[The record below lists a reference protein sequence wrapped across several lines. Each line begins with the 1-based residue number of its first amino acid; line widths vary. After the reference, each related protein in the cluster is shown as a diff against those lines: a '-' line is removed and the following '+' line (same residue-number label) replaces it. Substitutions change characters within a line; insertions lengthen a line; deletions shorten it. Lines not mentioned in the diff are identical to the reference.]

1 MHGAWLNYRSMTA
14 DPSLK
19 EQKLKP
25 GTVKRIFSF
34 AKPYQVSIYVYLAT
48 VVVDAALIVATPLLL
63 KKLIDDGVM
72 PKDSSVVTQL
82 AFFVALIAVA
92 DAAFNMLGRYFSSRI
107 GEGLIYDLRSLVFAH
122 VQKQSIA
129 FFTRTQTGALI
140 SRINSDVIGAQQAFT
155 STLSGLVSN
164 VVSLLLV
171 GITMLILS
179 WQITIFSLLMLPLFL
194 IPTKWVGRRLQ
205 SLTRESF
212 TLNSEMSSTMTERF
226 NVSGAMLVSL
236 YGQPLRE
243 EAGFRVRARRVADI
257 GIKTAM
263 LNRLFFIALTSVAAI
278 ATAIAYGIGGH
289 LAINGGLTVGT
300 LLAITALLARLYG
313 PLTALSNVR
322 IDVMTSLVSFE
333 RVFEV
338 LDLEPMVKD
347 RSGAIALKSSKGK
360 IEFKNVDF
368 SYPNAQ
374 EISLASLESVAKAET
389 VTSGIVLKG
398 LTFTVEPGTTTAL
411 VGPSGAGKT
420 TISALIPRLYDV
432 TGGSIKI
439 DGNDIRDVTL
449 ESLRNSIGVVMQD
462 AHLFHETIVEN
473 LRYAKQDATQD
484 QMQSACEAA
493 QIWDLIKSLPNGFE
507 TMVGER
513 GHRLSGGEKQR
524 LAIARLLLKSPSI
537 VILDEATAHLD
548 SENEQLVHAA
558 LSHALKGRTS
568 IVIAHRLSTVREADQ
583 ILVLDKGVIVEQGKH
598 DELIARGGLYSELK
612 FCHKRSI
619 HQRIATAARRPYE
632 DHRLTQVIAQGQQE
646 LIAGGIHLLSRCNIF
661 QFLVEIGH
669 LIY

>member
-243 EAGFRVRARRVADI
+243 EAGFRVRARRVANI

-347 RSGAIALKSSKGK
+347 RSGAITLKSSKGK

-558 LSHALKGRTS
+558 LSNALKGRTS

-598 DELIARGGLYSELK
+598 DELIARGGLYSELYN
-612 FCHKRSI
+612 R
-619 HQRIATAARRPYE
+619 Q
-632 DHRLTQVIAQGQQE
+632 DLTGTT
-646 LIAGGIHLLSRCNIF
+646 N
-661 QFLVEIGH
+661 
-669 LIY
+669 

>member
-1 MHGAWLNYRSMTA
+1 MSMHAAWMTHRSMTA
-14 DPSLK
+14 DPSVK

-34 AKPYQVSIYVYLAT
+34 ARPYRTNIIIYLAT
-48 VVVDAALIVATPLLL
+48 VVVDAGLIVATPLLL
-63 KKLIDDGVM
+63 KRLIDEGVI
-72 PKDSSVVTQL
+72 PKDPSVVTNL
-82 AFFVALIAVA
+82 AILVGLIAIA

-155 STLSGLVSN
+155 ATLSGVVSN
-164 VVSLLLV
+164 VVSLVLV
-171 GITMLILS
+171 TITMLILS
-179 WQITIFSLLMLPLFL
+179 WQITIFSLLLLPVFL

-212 TLNSEMSSTMTERF
+212 GVNAEMSSTMTERF
-226 NVSGAMLVSL
+226 NVSGAMLVAL
-236 YGQPLRE
+236 YGEPDRE
-243 EAGFRVRARRVADI
+243 REYFRSRARRVADI
-257 GIKTAM
+257 GIKMAM

-278 ATAIAYGIGGH
+278 ATAFAYGIGGH
-289 LAINGGLTVGT
+289 LAIQGGVTVGT

-338 LDLEPMVKD
+338 LDLEPMVKN
-347 RSGAIALKSSKGK
+347 RENAVVLKTTEPK
-360 IEFKNVDF
+360 IEFKNVNF
-368 SYPNAQ
+368 SYPRAE
-374 EISLASLESVAKAET
+374 EISLASLESAAKAET
-389 VTSGIVLKG
+389 VQSGQVLRD
-398 LTFTVEPGTTTAL
+398 LSFVAAPGTMTAL

-420 TISALIPRLYDV
+420 TISALLPRLYDV
-432 TGGSIKI
+432 TDGSISI
-439 DGNDIRDVTL
+439 DGHDIRDLSL
-449 ESLRNSIGVVMQD
+449 ESLRDSIGVVMQD
-462 AHLFHETIVEN
+462 AHLFHETIAEN
-473 LRYAKQDATQD
+473 LRYAKQDATEEEMIQ
-484 QMQSACEAA
+484 ACKSA
-493 QIWDLIKSLPNGFE
+493 QIWKLIDSLPNRFE

-524 LAIARLLLKSPSI
+524 LAIARLLLKSPSV

-558 LSHALKGRTS
+558 LQTALKGRTS
-568 IVIAHRLSTVREADQ
+568 IVIAHRLSTVRDADQ
-583 ILVLDKGVIVEQGKH
+583 ILVLEKGSIVERGTH
-598 DELIARGGLYSELK
+598 DELVAQGGLYSELYN
-612 FCHKRSI
+612 R
-619 HQRIATAARRPYE
+619 QDLTGAA
-632 DHRLTQVIAQGQQE
+632 
-646 LIAGGIHLLSRCNIF
+646 N
-661 QFLVEIGH
+661 
-669 LIY
+669 